1 MSEAKFK
8 ISIVN
13 KAEVMADLDEI
24 KAELNEVEA
33 TIERIG
39 KKASQLIDTVKCI
52 RSADEKGG
60 EKECQKQNT

>member
-1 MSEAKFK
+1 MAETKFK
-8 ISIVN
+8 ISVN

-24 KAELNEVEA
+24 KAELSEVEA

-52 RSADEKGG
+52 RSADE
-60 EKECQKQNT
+60 E